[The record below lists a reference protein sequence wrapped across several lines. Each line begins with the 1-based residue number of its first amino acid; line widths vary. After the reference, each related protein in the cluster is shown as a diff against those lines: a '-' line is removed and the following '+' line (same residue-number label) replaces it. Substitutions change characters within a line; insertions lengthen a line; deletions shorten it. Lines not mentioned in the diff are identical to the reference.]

1 MRANEKEKSKKVNIR
16 LIVTFIILVILFF
29 IEASIVYIEKMN
41 SNSYEADRI
50 SEQNSDVNMGTA
62 KWDNLYEEK
71 AIWMEKNRQAKI
83 DKIRQT
89 EKNEKESIAQ
99 NNNTNQQGNNN
110 PSTNENDKEGSNQND
125 EPNKNVKVAYLTF
138 DDGPSKYVTP
148 EILDILNRY
157 NIKATFFVVGNQA
170 EKNPEVLKRIYEEG
184 HAIGNHT
191 YSHNYKFIY
200 NNIENFLYEL
210 DITAQVM
217 KRILGEDFETNI
229 VRFPGGS
236 FGEKKEPF
244 RNIVLEKGY
253 NYIDW
258 NCLNGYAEGHHI
270 PPNNLVK
277 RVESTFKNQQELI
290 ILMHDTDA
298 KGTTAEALP
307 NIIEFLI
314 EKGYEFASF

>member
-258 NCLNGYAEGHHI
+258 NCLNGDAEGHHI